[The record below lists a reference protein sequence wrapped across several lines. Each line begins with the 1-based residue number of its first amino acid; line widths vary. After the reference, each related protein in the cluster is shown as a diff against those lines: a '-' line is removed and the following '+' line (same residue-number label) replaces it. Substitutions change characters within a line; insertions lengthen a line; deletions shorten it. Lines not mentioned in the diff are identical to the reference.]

1 MARHRWMAVPVA
13 AWVVVCLLTNAARA
27 QTHERSYALDLRLD
41 CPQQN
46 ILIGDEI
53 PIVFTIT
60 NRDKDPFTCDDRN
73 GDRSGRLPEYELV
86 ARYAD
91 GTTVPDPRE
100 QGLPVIGGGLSSGRN
115 TLRTD
120 ASFQKTIALNR
131 WARITKPGRYSVT
144 GIYHYDVRDTDRK
157 QEEGVIFTRDIRVK
171 SRPIVIEVGPR
182 SRREMGRY
190 IHDLTVHL
198 ESLRGK
204 QDRQAQ
210 QEREK
215 LAARLAYTC
224 DRRIVPTMLDLLYDK
239 SSVNAGF
246 EARQAFCCYVP
257 PDEGVRAAV
266 LGVIKTRGLIRS
278 MGTVMKRLGVSEAD
292 AAEVIRTSL
301 ASNEREAVFAAL
313 DVIQEYPA
321 DEHVP
326 RLVAIALDPNS
337 IVPHGSV
344 YVLAMHR
351 TDEGVAALRKLLSDP
366 DPDVR
371 KNTLS
376 SVRAAYWAH
385 PCYPEQ
391 ADEVYTKTLVSIA
404 ANPDN
409 PYRYDVIREI
419 VQTRTQEGAD
429 AIRKLLADPNARIPL
444 ADTDF
449 GVRAIRDLLRDEDA
463 DVRETA
469 HECVKWA
476 CYETPGRVL
485 RPDDFPAEYEEVRAR
500 RRRSVEKWLQAG

>member
-13 AWVVVCLLTNAARA
+13 AWIGVGLLTNAARA
-27 QTHERSYALDLRLD
+27 QTRERPYALDLRLD
-41 CPQQN
+41 CSQQN

-73 GDRSGRLPEYELV
+73 GDRSGRLYEYELV

-91 GTTVPDPRE
+91 GTAVPDPRE

-120 ASFQKTIALNR
+120 GSFQKTIALNR

-144 GIYHYDVRDTDRK
+144 GIYHYGVRDTDRK
-157 QEEGVIFTRDIRVK
+157 QEEGVVFTKDIRVR
-171 SRPIVIEVGPR
+171 SSPIVIEVGPR
-182 SRREMGRY
+182 SRGEMGRY
-190 IHDLTVHL
+190 IHDLIVRL
-198 ESLRGK
+198 ESPGGR
-204 QDRQAQ
+204 QDWETG
-210 QEREK
+210 QERAK

-224 DRRIVPTMLDLLYDK
+224 DRRIVPTMLDLMYDK

-246 EARQAFCCYVP
+246 EGWQALCCYVP
-257 PDEGVRAAV
+257 PDEGIRTAV
-266 LGVIKTRGLIRS
+266 LNAIKTRGLIYS

-301 ASNEREAVFAAL
+301 ASNDREAVSAAL
-313 DVIQEYPA
+313 AVMQEYPA
-321 DEHVP
+321 DEHAS

-337 IVPHGSV
+337 ILPHGST
-344 YVLAMHR
+344 YALAMHR

-376 SVRAAYWAH
+376 SIRAAYWVH
-385 PCYPEQ
+385 PCYPEH
-391 ADEVYTKTLVSIA
+391 ADKACTKALVSIA
-404 ANPDN
+404 ANPHN
-409 PYRYDVIREI
+409 PYRYQVIAEI
-419 VQTRTQEGAD
+419 VQTRTREGVD

-444 ADTDF
+444 ADGDL
-449 GVRAIRDLLRDEDA
+449 GVCAIRDLLRDDDP

-469 HECVKWA
+469 RVCVKWA
-476 CYETPGRVL
+476 CYETPGRAL
-485 RPDDFPAEYEEVRAR
+485 RPDDFPAEYEEIQAR
-500 RRRSVEKWLQAG
+500 RRMSVEKWLQAD